1 MSPDKKTKPGR
12 KAAVALSYKPEK
24 DAAPR
29 VTAKGK
35 GLVAE
40 KIIALARAHGI
51 PIRDDPDLVTVLA
64 ALEIDREIPP
74 ELYKAIAEIFAFI
87 YRVNKTSKNPRS

>member
-1 MSPDKKTKPGR
+1 MSPKKGKKPER
-12 KAAVALSYKPEK
+12 KTAVALAYKPEK
-24 DAAPR
+24 DTAPR

-35 GLVAE
+35 GRVAE
-40 KIIALARAHGI
+40 KIIALAQTHGV
-51 PIRDDPDLVTVLA
+51 PIRDDPDLVTLLA

-87 YRVNKTSKNPRS
+87 YRINATSKR

>member
-1 MSPDKKTKPGR
+1 MPDEKGKLERKT
-12 KAAVALSYKPEK
+12 AVALAYKPEK
-24 DAAPR
+24 DTAPR

-64 ALEIDREIPP
+64 ALELDREIPP
-74 ELYKAIAEIFAFI
+74 ELYKAIAEVFAFI
-87 YRVNKTSKNPRS
+87 YRINQTSKNLPS